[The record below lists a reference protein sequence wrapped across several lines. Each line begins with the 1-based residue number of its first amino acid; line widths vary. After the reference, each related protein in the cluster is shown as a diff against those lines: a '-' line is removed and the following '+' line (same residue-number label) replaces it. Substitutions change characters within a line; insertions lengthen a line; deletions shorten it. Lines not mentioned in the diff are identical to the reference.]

1 MAGALWCADALFAF
15 AKAGA
20 VGFHFHWG
28 FGGQP
33 KIGGQ
38 PNTGV
43 QTNFYNLTGPDGVYK
58 YGGPYPSVH
67 APWYSYL
74 LFRRATA
81 GKSNGFSDARITN
94 VINSP
99 NDCKANMKV
108 WSLLADDGSLRVAIL
123 NKDAWTPC
131 NVVVNLEARYCSG
144 QGELSRMMPG
154 RRGMDSKSGV
164 TWQNQTYDAT
174 DKGQRVNGQIVER
187 VTPKWGNN
195 GKCQMTVPM
204 PVASGAVL
212 EVAPK
217 GIARLLTNERLNASG
232 SVQAAAAMSGAA
244 VPPGAAGPDAPA
256 GAAPKSSSS
265 ASAPRPASMFS
276 ALGRRITG

>member
-20 VGFHFHWG
+20 TGFHFHWG

-43 QTNFYNLTGPDGVYK
+43 QTNFFNLTGPDGVYK

-67 APWYSYL
+67 APWYAYL

-81 GKSNGFSDARITN
+81 GPKNGFSDARILN
-94 VINSP
+94 AASSS
-99 NDCKANMKV
+99 NDCKANMKT

-123 NKDAWTPC
+123 NKDAYTPC

-144 QGELSRMMPG
+144 PGELSRMMPG

-174 DKGQRVNGQIVER
+174 ENGVRMGGQVIER
-187 VTPKWGNN
+187 VAPKWGND

-212 EVAPK
+212 EVVPK
-217 GIARLLTNERLNASG
+217 GVARLLTNEG
-232 SVQAAAAMSGAA
+232 AAAAAAPAAAAAAAGGGAAAAVMVDAQAKPVSSGAA
-244 VPPGAAGPDAPA
+244 ARRPG
-256 GAAPKSSSS
+256 
-265 ASAPRPASMFS
+265 MFS
-276 ALGRRITG
+276 ALGSRLTG